1 MSTTASDSR
10 PVELIIP
17 FYRNANLV
25 SPLFASLQK
34 PPVRDELSRLHCSLI
49 LINDSPGDEQLKGCL
64 AHAVAGIGALVPC
77 EILENDQNIGFVRSV
92 NRALQL
98 AVERKHDAIVLNSD
112 ALVYPGAIAEMCEVA
127 QLDPMI
133 GFVSPRS
140 NNASICSLPHQEQ
153 YKKIGPAESHR
164 VFSQLSKYLPR
175 FHFVPVGV
183 GFCLFI
189 RWEVLTEFGLF
200 DEAYSPGYDEE
211 NDLMMRANRC
221 GYRAALANRAW
232 VYHAGGVSFSSSQ
245 FPTELQEEKNAA
257 VLNTRYPEYKPSI
270 ERYCNSA
277 YFQAELLLGGLLP
290 DQEGRLDLVF
300 DLSSLGQHHN
310 GTFLASKKIVEKAAK
325 LWPQFNLYVMTSE
338 EAWEFHKLD
347 QIERIRLVPINV
359 ARQFAV
365 AFRFSQPFSLEQMS
379 RLSRLAPVNVY
390 GMFDPIAFDCL
401 YLNNKN
407 LDDLETLWATVFAHA
422 DGVIYISDFV
432 AELFRRRFR
441 MRPGLPELV
450 AYPSLDFSDYRNG
463 SQQLADAPAQHI
475 LVIGNRFEHKRVRAT
490 TQALSAAFP
499 QDKIVALGFRHEGGP
514 NVVSFDSGNLEEREL
529 HDLLAAARFV
539 VFPSTYEGFGFPV
552 VESLAWRKPV
562 LARSIPVFQ
571 EIREKICEEEN
582 LILYSSTGELIERLK
597 QGFPAWRDNGD
608 SRGDRQCQGWDAIA
622 SRIGSY
628 ISEIVRATDFER
640 ILVPRIHQMQVLGQL
655 AEDTG
660 NPAIRLRGAQELA
673 SALHDRETQIRE
685 IHGSWSWRLTWPIRK
700 IGSAFLR
707 MRRQD

>member
-34 PPVRDELSRLHCSLI
+34 PPVPDELSRFHCSLI
-49 LINDSPGDEQLKGCL
+49 LINDSPGDEQLKECL
-64 AHAVAGIGALVPC
+64 ARAVAGIGGLLPC
-77 EILENDQNIGFVRSV
+77 ELLENDQNIGFVRSV

-98 AVERKHDAIVLNSD
+98 AVERKHDAIILNSD
-112 ALVYPGAIAEMCEVA
+112 TLVYPGAIAEMCEVA

-153 YKKIGPAESHR
+153 YKKIGPAESHA

-189 RWEVLTEFGLF
+189 RWAVLTEFGLL

-232 VYHAGGVSFSSSQ
+232 VYHAGGVSFSSSL

-257 VLNTRYPEYKPSI
+257 VLNTRYPEYTPSI

-277 YFQAELLLGGLLP
+277 HFQAELLLAGLLP

-300 DLSSLGQHHN
+300 DLSSLELYHN

-325 LWPQFNLYVMTSE
+325 LLPQFNLYVITSE

-359 ARQFAV
+359 ARRFAV

-401 YLNNKN
+401 YLNDKN

-432 AELFRRRFR
+432 AGLFRRRFR

-463 SQQLADAPAQHI
+463 SQLTDAPGQHI

-499 QDKIVALGFRHEGGP
+499 EDKIVALGFRHEGGP
-514 NVVSFDSGNLEEREL
+514 NVASFDSGNLEEKEL
-529 HDLLAAARFV
+529 HELLAGARFV
-539 VFPSTYEGFGFPV
+539 VFPSMYEGFGFPV
-552 VESLAWRKPV
+552 VESLALRKPV

-571 EIREKICEEEN
+571 KIREKIREEEN

-608 SRGDRQCQGWDAIA
+608 GRDDSQCQGWDAIA
-622 SRIGSY
+622 LRIGSY

-685 IHGSWSWRLTWPIRK
+685 LHASWSWRLTSPIRK
-700 IGSAFLR
+700 VASLFLR